1 VKAGWRRRGLIRAAW
16 AAGVLSLCYSA
27 LLASVWLNR
36 SELIVESNALAER
49 RSVTIFGAKDSSSET
64 HDVAVYSLDGDKHRH
79 ALMPAAH
86 GAVVA
91 WLHGDRAP
99 LFVAIHDNQRR
110 DVDFRPAKVQPAS
123 WRPNISGRGAAFD
136 RFLLTELQP
145 EINRRFG
152 GVKRRYLFG
161 HSLGGFYTLD
171 MPTRQARHDFAGL
184 YAFSPTFSH
193 DLSLIDR
200 LSITC
205 ANSKNVYM
213 NIGLESARDTAIF
226 GQAEAAL
233 RRNAPCT
240 ANVRITRHFGV
251 VHQLIMLSGQIA
263 AFQDIYE

>member
-1 VKAGWRRRGLIRAAW
+1 VKAGWRRRGLIKAAW
-16 AAGVLSLCYSA
+16 VFAVLSLWYCA
-27 LLASVWLNR
+27 LLASFWLNR
-36 SELIVESNALAER
+36 SVLFIQSAALSER
-49 RSVTIFGAKDSSSET
+49 RSVTVFGASGLVPKSGE
-64 HDVAVYSLDGDKHRH
+64 VAVYSLDGDKHRH

-86 GAVVA
+86 GAVIA

-99 LFVAIHDNQRR
+99 LFVAIHDHRRR

-145 EINRRFG
+145 EITRRFG
-152 GVKRRYLFG
+152 SVQRQYLFG

-171 MPTRQARHDFAGL
+171 MPTRQANHGFAGL

-200 LSITC
+200 LATTC

-226 GQAEAAL
+226 AQAKTAL
-233 RRNAPCT
+233 QRNERCK
-240 ANVRITRHFGV
+240 ANVQISRHFGV